1 MKTYK
6 TAKESLKHVA
16 NPFPKSSAEKILRSA
31 NCDIILANESSFPKG
46 LRRSCFCPPM
56 LYYKG
61 DKSILSKK
69 KIAIIGA
76 RNASISGMS
85 IAKNLA
91 SKLSDKFAIVSGLAK
106 GIDSSAHF
114 GSLSIPENGAAI
126 AVLPTGINKV
136 YPKENTDLYEKIA
149 KFGILLTEVAPN
161 SGPDLG
167 MFQAR
172 NRIIS
177 LLADGMIIIEAAA
190 KSGTLAT
197 AKAALDVGCE
207 VMVVPGSPIDPRS
220 FGSNLLIKNG
230 ATLVQNHVD
239 ILEVLKFEENFKQPE
254 VPDQTVIIDED
265 RDTDNLRDRVLSLLS
280 TKAVSLDEI
289 AYNANLPIQQLLC
302 VISELEILG
311 KIVKH
316 ATNEVSLA

>member
-1 MKTYK
+1 MRTYK
-6 TAKESLKHVA
+6 TAKESLKHVS
-16 NPFPKSSAEKILRSA
+16 NPFPKNSAEKLLRSA
-31 NCDIILANESSFPKG
+31 NCGIILANESSFPRG
-46 LRRSCFCPPM
+46 LKRSCYCPPM

-69 KIAIIGA
+69 KIAIVGA

-106 GIDSSAHF
+106 GIDSSAHL
-114 GSLSIPENGAAI
+114 GSLEILENRAAI
-126 AVLPTGINKV
+126 AVLPTGIDKV
-136 YPKENTDLYEKIA
+136 YPKENTAIYEKIA
-149 KFGILLTEVAPN
+149 NHGILITEVAPCA
-161 SGPDLG
+161 GPDLG

-177 LLADGMIIIEAAA
+177 LLADGIIIVEAAA

-207 VMVVPGSPIDPRS
+207 VMVVPGSPLDPRS

-230 ATLVQNHVD
+230 ASLIQNHYDVLE
-239 ILEVLKFEENFKQPE
+239 ILQFEENFVHPE
-254 VPDQTVIIDED
+254 TPDQTIIDDEKD
-265 RDTDNLRDRVLSLLS
+265 IHDLKDKVLSLLS

-289 AYNANLPIQQLLC
+289 SYHMNLSIPRLLC
-302 VISELEILG
+302 IISELELSG

-316 ATNEVSLA
+316 ATNEVSLS